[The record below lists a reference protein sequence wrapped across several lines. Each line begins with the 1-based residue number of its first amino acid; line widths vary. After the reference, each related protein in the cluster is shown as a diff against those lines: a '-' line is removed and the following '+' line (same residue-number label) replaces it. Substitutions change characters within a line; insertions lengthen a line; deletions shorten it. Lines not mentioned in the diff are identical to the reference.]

1 MKPIEFQRGC
11 ARNSKWKSVE
21 NRNRDGREYRND
33 RSKTNSVV
41 ITHENPSVELR
52 TFFSGFPLLRRI
64 DPTGNIIPFV
74 RSVSEKWPRIPWTD
88 ASISV
93 KFSRDTL
100 FSPSKTL
107 RIEGSAGVGR
117 ETALNLWNRNAGRAS
132 FYCIYC
138 VFVYSA
144 Y

>member
-1 MKPIEFQRGC
+1 MSFVSRGMKPIEFQRGC

-93 KFSRDTL
+93 KFS
-100 FSPSKTL
+100 
-107 RIEGSAGVGR
+107 EGYTFFPLENFTDRRKRRSWEGNSV
-117 ETALNLWNRNAGRAS
+117 EFMES
-132 FYCIYC
+132 
-138 VFVYSA
+138 
-144 Y
+144 